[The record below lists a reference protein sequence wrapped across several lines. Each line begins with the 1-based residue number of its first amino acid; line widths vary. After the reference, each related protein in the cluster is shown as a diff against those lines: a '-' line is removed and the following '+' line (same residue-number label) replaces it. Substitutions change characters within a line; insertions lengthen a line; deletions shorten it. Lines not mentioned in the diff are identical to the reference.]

1 MEPAVGA
8 WICHMKLCRAGIT
21 AAALPG
27 AILLLLFYTLA
38 LHMYWQLGGWP
49 RAIGMNG
56 FPPSLLVHCALTQ
69 IYFAI
74 LFYSLAF
81 GLPGLFF
88 VSLMTRTWRALMYM
102 AVLVVFCVATYGLM
116 QLAPAGFLRWWL
128 D

>member
-1 MEPAVGA
+1 
-8 WICHMKLCRAGIT
+8 MKLSRAGFA

-27 AILLLLFYTLA
+27 AVLLLLFYTLA

-56 FPPSLLVHCALTQ
+56 FPVSLQVHCALSQ
-69 IYFAI
+69 IYFVA
-74 LFYSLAF
+74 LFYTLIF
-81 GLPGLFF
+81 LLPGFAF
-88 VSLMTRTWRALMYM
+88 IFLMTRIWRGLMYL
-102 AVLVVFCVATYGLM
+102 ALLVVFCVATYGLM